1 MNHRVIPIFTLNTV
15 IFPGGKLSLRIY
27 EDRYKRMLKYCASK
41 DSIFGIN
48 LIRQGYEVG
57 IPAVPYDVGTIVN
70 FPDHSFSGS
79 EEEIFLEVAAKE
91 RFRILK
97 ILNDRPYLVA
107 EIADY
112 SDCTKEII
120 YNQKIEDDFRTQVL
134 EFIKNVVSIN
144 GGWIKDPKLPEDFN
158 EFVWYVSSFLQI
170 PNKTKLTILETS
182 NVYQRAELV
191 LDQIKNQ
198 QLEIQKILKNHRS
211 QKSN

>member
-1 MNHRVIPIFTLNTV
+1 MDALALPVL
-15 IFPGGKLSLRIY
+15 L
-27 EDRYKRMLKYCASK
+27 EDNQCK
-41 DSIFGIN
+41 D
-48 LIRQGYEVG
+48 
-57 IPAVPYDVGTIVN
+57 
-70 FPDHSFSGS
+70 
-79 EEEIFLEVAAKE
+79 EEIFLEVAAKE

-97 ILNDRPYLVA
+97 ILNDRPYLLA

-170 PNKTKLTILETS
+170 SNKTNFASDFCLNYNMLFAYDYSLTI
-182 NVYQRAELV
+182 
-191 LDQIKNQ
+191 
-198 QLEIQKILKNHRS
+198 H
-211 QKSN
+211 